1 MLGYQSASLQVPSG
15 NFNTS
20 YVNAPIH
27 IESPVS
33 SEQEIADRIVYSD
46 PSGGIVR
53 LRDVATVERR
63 YKAPDSFVN
72 YNGSSALIISVE
84 MRSDNDIVAF
94 GKKLDKV
101 LAEFE
106 QDMPESV
113 TLTRITD
120 QPKLV
125 RNSVFSFLSDLADL
139 DVRGDSRDAH
149 ALPHPLGADSQLRRA
164 GVHGDRPCGHVPYRN
179 RTEHRDAG
187 GPDCR
192 ARNDS
197 RRLHN
202 HHGRLHG
209 RTRQGHVARR
219 RGPVERTRAR
229 GTHDHGHHRAEPYV
243 LPGLGLITGYLGDF
257 VTYFPW
263 VVAIALT
270 ASLFYAIFVVPSLEV
285 RFIKSAG
292 ADQKS
297 PFAKVQNKFFTVLQ
311 NAYDS
316 AQDWCFHHPKMTLSA
331 GVGAVVLAVVLFF
344 QLNIQMMPMADRDF
358 FAVEVTLDSNA
369 GLEDTKAVV
378 DSLQTMFLDD
388 ERIESV
394 TSFIGNSAPRFTAT
408 YTPATPAPNYAQ
420 LIVNTKSIEAT
431 KSLLPEYEEKYEH
444 YFPEALIR
452 IKQMDYQAATPIEV
466 RVQGADLNTIKPVAD
481 TIRAYMQG
489 LRDELKWVHSTV
501 DDYISCVEISL
512 DADEAARLGVNKAM
526 LSLSLAGT
534 LSGQPLASL
543 WEGDKAVPVNLY
555 SSGVT
560 NDMPY
565 DMLGNQQ
572 VSTSLPGI
580 SVPLRQIADIQPG
593 WEPAQRTRYASEETV
608 IISADMKNGQS
619 QPASMKHIRQF
630 IEGID
635 LPRRRAHQLRRPHG
649 HQHRGDS
656 GDSDELHLRRG
667 RDVHLP
673 ADTFPQDIHRGA
685 HHSAQ
690 HALPVRR
697 LPRPLGLRAR
707 LQHHRRARTHKPGGH
722 HSPERNNP
730 LRICGGAALP
740 ARAAGEGGGR
750 DGGKRRMRPI
760 FLTSCTTGLGVL
772 PMILSGDQ
780 LWLPMGVVI
789 CFGTLLSVV
798 MITPDHAGFLLADL
812 QKGQASQGG
821 DGMKKMMFSGACRS
835 YDMPCRLPRRKS
847 GSRWTSAGRWPC
859 RTTAPPVGAA
869 PDLKAAE
876 YQKQEAFAEY
886 FPESQR
892 DGFRFLG
899 VQPAARDRMKDIFG
913 NNDFSNNL
921 QNLIES
927 YAPMYGISPSYSTL
941 NRGYLAGI
949 SVMQP
954 LFAGGR
960 IVNGNRLAGI
970 GVEAARLQQ
979 SMQTRSTA
987 DEIEGYWW
995 QIVSLQDKQELLA
1008 GSMELVDTL
1017 YRDVSAAYEAGLV
1030 TEDELLQV
1038 KLARNE
1044 LLSGEVQLRNGLR
1057 LAKMNLLNSI
1067 GMDYTVISANAG
1079 EDRPYI
1085 DSVVLEAG
1093 QDAPLPAGQLLYRRG
1108 EHRRLYGGDPAAGT
1122 PGGGR
1127 RPAEEDGPRRGS
1139 APGCGGRHLRLLRLH
1154 RPRRLQRTCLR
1165 HGADPHIRLGQDL
1178 RAAETASDP
1187 GRQSRGAA

>member
-1 MLGYQSASLQVPSG
+1 MSSKTEHGKSALILWTIRHKSIIYLIVAVLVGIGIYGISKMNKDEYPSFEIKQGLVAAVYPGASSLQVEEQVAKPVEQVLLSFDEVNSQNLQITSRDGICYMLVDLTSPARTKDEVWSKIKMKLNETKSTLPPGVLALVVIDDFASVSSSLIAMESEDKSYTELKELADELCENLRSIPELAAVTVYGGLDEEIAVTVDMEKLSNYGISPTSLMLGYQSASLQVPSG

-125 RNSVFSFLSDLADL
+125 RNSVFSFLRDLLISMFVVILVMLMLFPIRSALIASSGVPVCTAIALAVMYLTGIGLNTVTLAGLIVVLGMIVD
-139 DVRGDSRDAH
+139 DSIITMDGYMGELGKGMSREDAAQSSARELVAPMITATT
-149 ALPHPLGADSQLRRA
+149 ALSLMFFPA
-164 GVHGDRPCGHVPYRN
+164 
-179 RTEHRDAG
+179 
-187 GPDCR
+187 
-192 ARNDS
+192 
-197 RRLHN
+197 
-202 HHGRLHG
+202 
-209 RTRQGHVARR
+209 
-219 RGPVERTRAR
+219 
-229 GTHDHGHHRAEPYV
+229 
-243 LPGLGLITGYLGDF
+243 LGLITGYLGDF

-388 ERIESV
+388 GRIESV

-481 TIRAYMQG
+481 TIKAYMQG

-560 NDMPY
+560 DDMPY

-619 QPASMKHIRQF
+619 QPASMKHIEKF
-630 IEGID
+630 IEGLD
-635 LPRRRAHQLRRPHG
+635 LPEGVHISYGGLTAINTGVIPEILMSFICAVAVMFIFLLIHFRKISIAVLTIVLSTLCLFGAFLGLWVFGLDFSITATLGLISLVGIIVRNGIILFEYAEELRFK
-649 HQHRGDS
+649 RG
-656 GDSDELHLRRG
+656 
-667 RDVHLP
+667 
-673 ADTFPQDIHRGA
+673 
-685 HHSAQ
+685 
-690 HALPVRR
+690 LPV
-697 LPRPLGLRAR
+697 
-707 LQHHRRARTHKPGGH
+707 K
-722 HSPERNNP
+722 E
-730 LRICGGAALP
+730 AA
-740 ARAAGEGGGR
+740 AMA
-750 DGGKRRMRPI
+750 GKRRMRPI
-760 FLTSCTTGLGVL
+760 FLTSCTTALGVL

-798 MITPDHAGFLLADL
+798 MITLIMPV
-812 QKGQASQGG
+812 
-821 DGMKKMMFSGACRS
+821 S
-835 YDMPCRLPRRKS
+835 Y
-847 GSRWTSAGRWPC
+847 
-859 RTTAPPVGAA
+859 
-869 PDLKAAE
+869 
-876 YQKQEAFAEY
+876 
-886 FPESQR
+886 
-892 DGFRFLG
+892 
-899 VQPAARDRMKDIFG
+899 
-913 NNDFSNNL
+913 
-921 QNLIES
+921 
-927 YAPMYGISPSYSTL
+927 
-941 NRGYLAGI
+941 
-949 SVMQP
+949 
-954 LFAGGR
+954 
-960 IVNGNRLAGI
+960 
-970 GVEAARLQQ
+970 
-979 SMQTRSTA
+979 
-987 DEIEGYWW
+987 W
-995 QIVSLQDKQELLA
+995 QIFRKDRRPKE
-1008 GSMELVDTL
+1008 
-1017 YRDVSAAYEAGLV
+1017 V
-1030 TEDELLQV
+1030 TE
-1038 KLARNE
+1038 
-1044 LLSGEVQLRNGLR
+1044 
-1057 LAKMNLLNSI
+1057 
-1067 GMDYTVISANAG
+1067 
-1079 EDRPYI
+1079 
-1085 DSVVLEAG
+1085 
-1093 QDAPLPAGQLLYRRG
+1093 
-1108 EHRRLYGGDPAAGT
+1108 
-1122 PGGGR
+1122 
-1127 RPAEEDGPRRGS
+1127 
-1139 APGCGGRHLRLLRLH
+1139 
-1154 RPRRLQRTCLR
+1154 
-1165 HGADPHIRLGQDL
+1165 
-1178 RAAETASDP
+1178 
-1187 GRQSRGAA
+1187 